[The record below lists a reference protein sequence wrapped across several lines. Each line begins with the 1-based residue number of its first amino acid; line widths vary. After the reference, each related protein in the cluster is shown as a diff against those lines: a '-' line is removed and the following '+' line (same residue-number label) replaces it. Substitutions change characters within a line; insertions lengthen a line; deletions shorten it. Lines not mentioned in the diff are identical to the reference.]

1 MCQNKVVHTY
11 STVYTFIMNEPAKT
25 SVFQKEPNSFLVKNS
40 VLPTIPKDPFHTCFF
55 LPPPE
60 ERMSPE
66 QQI

>member
-1 MCQNKVVHTY
+1 
-11 STVYTFIMNEPAKT
+11 MNEPAKT
-25 SVFQKEPNSFLVKNS
+25 SVFRKEPNSFLVKNS